1 MFAYIR
7 CVEMDL
13 WSMALDKLDPR
24 TTRSEGAAGL
34 PSIWAAYQLCTQFW
48 EEDMA
53 LQIPVWFRS
62 QDSFMFAKFLTEY
75 IIY

>member
-1 MFAYIR
+1 MYGNGFVIDGLR
-7 CVEMDL
+7 QT
-13 WSMALDKLDPR
+13 WSQNYQVRA
-24 TTRSEGAAGL
+24 EGAAGL